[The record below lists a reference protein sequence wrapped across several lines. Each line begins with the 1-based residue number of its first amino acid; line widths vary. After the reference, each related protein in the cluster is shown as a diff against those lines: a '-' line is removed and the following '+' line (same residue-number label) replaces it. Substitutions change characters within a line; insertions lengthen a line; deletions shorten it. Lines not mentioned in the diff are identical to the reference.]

1 MEKPGLQS
9 VTSQTFDA
17 EVLQAKL
24 PVVVE
29 FGAVWC
35 APCRMMEPH
44 LRSLAEE
51 HAGALLVR
59 KVDVDNEPDLADR
72 FDVRS
77 LPTMLVF
84 SRGEVIGRI
93 VGAVP
98 QEKLRRF
105 ATAGLAAA
113 SGRAA

>member
-1 MEKPGLQS
+1 MENPGLS
-9 VTSQTFDA
+9 SISGPMFDA

-24 PVVVE
+24 PVLVE

-35 APCRMMEPH
+35 APCRMMEPY

-51 HAGALLVR
+51 HAGALVIR
-59 KVDVDNEPDLADR
+59 KVDVDSESELADR
-72 FDVRS
+72 FDVRN
-77 LPTMLVF
+77 LPTMLLF

-93 VGAVP
+93 VGAVAL
-98 QEKLRRF
+98 EKLRRF
-105 ATAGLAAA
+105 ASAGLAAA